1 MYLHDSFTSKP
12 VSLFTTP
19 RINTDKHGAK
29 NVKVKKSL
37 VIACCTPRYR
47 KKRTSLNRK
56 LRRNVSHT
64 YIKCIFNSTSLLCC
78 AQFGVFT
85 RSCTLLCYFPPTSN
99 FSVSLVCSYLTE
111 SLYRLQLVVLGCFVC
126 I

>member
-12 VSLFTTP
+12 VCLFTTP

-29 NVKVKKSL
+29 NVKVKKKSSYSL
-37 VIACCTPRYR
+37 LYTTLS

-56 LRRNVSHT
+56 LRRNVRHT

>member
-47 KKRTSLNRK
+47 KKE
-56 LRRNVSHT
+56 
-64 YIKCIFNSTSLLCC
+64 LL
-78 AQFGVFT
+78 
-85 RSCTLLCYFPPTSN
+85 
-99 FSVSLVCSYLTE
+99 
-111 SLYRLQLVVLGCFVC
+111 
-126 I
+126 